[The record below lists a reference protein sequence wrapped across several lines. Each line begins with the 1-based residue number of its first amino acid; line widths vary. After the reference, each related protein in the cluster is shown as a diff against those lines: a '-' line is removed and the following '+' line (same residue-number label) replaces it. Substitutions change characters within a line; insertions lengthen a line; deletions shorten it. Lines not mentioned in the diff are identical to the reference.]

1 MNKARVNRDVPLP
14 SESQFDYSDGEVE
27 SEKPVS
33 EEGDSFTLGRM
44 VIEPRFLERLLDVTL
59 PDFDD
64 KECSFEFQPC
74 DGSFGIGRPGD
85 SMVRYFAFLLSSLRL
100 IDVFI

>member
-1 MNKARVNRDVPLP
+1 VNKARVNRDVPLP
-14 SESQFDYSDGEVE
+14 
-27 SEKPVS
+27 EKPVS

-44 VIEPRFLERLLDVTL
+44 VIEPRFLERLLDVTR

-74 DGSFGIGRPGD
+74 DGSFGIGRGD
-85 SMVRYFAFLLSSLRL
+85 SIVRYFAFLLSSLRL